1 MAKAQRMVYQ
11 TEETRQH
18 ILACAEKFF
27 TERGF
32 FDAQMKDI
40 AESVGMSRHTIYRYY
55 QDKFDLGFAILESVL
70 LRWRDQNLS
79 VIRPLLSDR
88 TTDALSRV
96 DRLIRS
102 TIMVRQE
109 DAQFRFVAQF
119 DTFVSSD
126 RAPVNFREH
135 LEESIGLEVFVL
147 MEELVRQGQAD
158 GSIRTDKSARLLIL
172 VLTESLVALQHRL
185 VLRGNQIIQL
195 ESDEVEHLAE
205 ESLDMLISGL
215 AAKQ

>member
-1 MAKAQRMVYQ
+1 M
-11 TEETRQH
+11 
-18 ILACAEKFF
+18 
-27 TERGF
+27 
-32 FDAQMKDI
+32 
-40 AESVGMSRHTIYRYY
+40 
-55 QDKFDLGFAILESVL
+55 
-70 LRWRDQNLS
+70 
-79 VIRPLLSDR
+79 IRPLLSDR

>member
-1 MAKAQRMVYQ
+1 
-11 TEETRQH
+11 
-18 ILACAEKFF
+18 
-27 TERGF
+27 
-32 FDAQMKDI
+32 
-40 AESVGMSRHTIYRYY
+40 
-55 QDKFDLGFAILESVL
+55 
-70 LRWRDQNLS
+70 
-79 VIRPLLSDR
+79 
-88 TTDALSRV
+88 
-96 DRLIRS
+96 
-102 TIMVRQE
+102 
-109 DAQFRFVAQF
+109 
-119 DTFVSSD
+119 
-126 RAPVNFREH
+126 
-135 LEESIGLEVFVL
+135 